1 MFVVYTISDMMS
13 REEIKK
19 DCCTIFAASYSSII
33 LSWFYGST
41 DKFSTAILAHLF
53 CPLFA
58 RDPPHSF
65 GYASGLPPQSD
76 EKSTPIQGTVL
87 SAIP

>member
-1 MFVVYTISDMMS
+1 MLRLFSMC
-13 REEIKK
+13 K
-19 DCCTIFAASYSSII
+19 
-33 LSWFYGST
+33 GST

-58 RDPPHSF
+58 LDPPHSF

-76 EKSTPIQGTVL
+76 EKIYANLRVYFISDSLMYGRGTND
-87 SAIP
+87 